1 VLIIFL
7 GFFIDTLGQIRYG
20 VAIIKLWVATMLL
33 VESMHCPQGNVEV
46 IWATPVAHV
55 RSLKH
60 SVGWAVN
67 WTQIAMCEA
76 IKFGESRDFDVLNK
90 TLSLVGWPLS
100 RVEID
105 LERKGFTSVNNFNG
119 LATVDLRLKS
129 FNFLES
135 YVITILI
142 AVAFVLVDHYSGFLF
157 IADRYDHEWFGVLTI
172 VVKDLMVLTIV
183 NKCVAE

>member
-1 VLIIFL
+1 
-7 GFFIDTLGQIRYG
+7 
-20 VAIIKLWVATMLL
+20 
-33 VESMHCPQGNVEV
+33 
-46 IWATPVAHV
+46 
-55 RSLKH
+55 
-60 SVGWAVN
+60 
-67 WTQIAMCEA
+67 MCEA

-129 FNFLES
+129 FDFLKS

-157 IADRYDHEWFGVLTI
+157 IADRYDHE
-172 VVKDLMVLTIV
+172 
-183 NKCVAE
+183 